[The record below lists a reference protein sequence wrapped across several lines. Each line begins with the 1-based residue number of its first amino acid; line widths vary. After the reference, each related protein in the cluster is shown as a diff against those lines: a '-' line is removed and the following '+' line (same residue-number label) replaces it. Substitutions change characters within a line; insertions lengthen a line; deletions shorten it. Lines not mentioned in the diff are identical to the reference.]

1 MKKFNKQNYLTL
13 VISLILIVAIFI
25 LNLYFPLGIAGGVLY
40 IAIIMLSL
48 WLPGRRFTSIVGII
62 SLVLTII
69 GFYLSPSANYTKTI
83 FENRMAVISLIIAA
97 IVFIWIY
104 KTWEYK
110 LKENE
115 DKLLALFEAAT
126 EGIIITNAS
135 GIIVLINK
143 MGEKLFGYKRDE
155 IIGKNIDILLPEDL
169 RELHTKHRLN
179 YYKDPSPRPMGQG
192 MELFAL
198 KKTKEKFP
206 VEISLNFFETEE
218 GLFVI
223 SYIADITIRKSME
236 SDLKIANQNLKK
248 SMVELKRS
256 NAELEQFAYVASHD
270 LQEPLRMVASY
281 TELLERRYKDK
292 LDEDANDF
300 IHYAV
305 DGARRMQNLIND
317 LLQFSRVGTRARP
330 FATTDCNLIM
340 DIVKTNLKELISET
354 RTRISYNLLPTLQ
367 ADESQ
372 LVQLFQ
378 NLVHNAIKFRNQKD
392 PEVTVSADLKDGFWQ
407 FGVSDNGIGI
417 DPAYKDRIF
426 MIFQRLHARSE
437 YPGSGIGL
445 AICKK
450 IVERH
455 NGKIWYESAK
465 NNGTTFYFTID
476 EHLN

>member
-1 MKKFNKQNYLTL
+1 MA
-13 VISLILIVAIFI
+13 ISLSLIIAIFI
-25 LNLYFPLGIAGGVLY
+25 LNLFFPLGIAGGVLY
-40 IAIIMLSL
+40 IATIMLTL
-48 WLPGRRFTSIVGII
+48 WLPGRRYTSIAGIT
-62 SLVLTII
+62 SLILTII
-69 GFYLSPSANYTKTI
+69 GFYLSPSANYAKTI
-83 FENRMAVISLIIAA
+83 FENRMAVIFLVIAA

-115 DKLLALFEAAT
+115 EKLVALFEAAT
-126 EGIIITNAS
+126 EGIIISNAQ
-135 GIIVLINK
+135 GEIVLINK
-143 MGEKLFGYKRDE
+143 MGEQLFGYERE
-155 IIGKNIDILLPEDL
+155 EVIGKNIDIMLPESV
-169 RELHTKHRLN
+169 RETHIKHRNN
-179 YYKDPSPRPMGQG
+179 YYRDPSPRPMGQG
-192 MELFAL
+192 MELFAV
-198 KKTKEKFP
+198 KKDGKEFP
-206 VEISLNFFETEE
+206 VEISLNYFETDE

-281 TELLERRYKDK
+281 TELLEKRYKDK
-292 LDEDANDF
+292 LDDDANDF

-305 DGARRMQNLIND
+305 DGAHRMQNLIND

-330 FATTDCNLIM
+330 FVDTDCNLVVEIAL
-340 DIVKTNLKELISET
+340 TNLKEVISET
-354 RTRISYNLLPTLQ
+354 RTKIHYDNLPTIK

-372 LVQLFQ
+372 LIQLFQ
-378 NLVHNAIKFRNQKD
+378 NLVHNAIKFRDKKD
-392 PEVTVSADLKDGFWQ
+392 PEIEITAQKQEPFWL
-407 FGVSDNGIGI
+407 FSIHDNGIGI
-417 DPAYKDRIF
+417 DPEYKDRIF

-455 NGKIWYESAK
+455 NGKIWFES
-465 NNGTTFYFTID
+465 NGQNQGTTFYFTID